1 MISDNVR
8 IIAEVK
14 PLLGKSFTDEDVQKF
29 DDNHMLKMISVANK
43 PVFKVTHNGKVC
55 IK

>member
-14 PLLGKSFTDEDVQKF
+14 PLLGKSFTDDVQKF
-29 DDNHMLKMISVANK
+29 GDSHMLKMINVANK
-43 PVFKVTHNGKVC
+43 PVFKVTHNGEVC